1 MEKFFRY
8 LGHKSGPSIRKGK
21 WIYNSFFADKAK
33 ALESEYIVGRE
44 LSYHINRELQKIDN
58 VEKCSLLVEIG
69 NLLCT
74 RVVNKE
80 RKFKFSIVASKEVN
94 AFALP
99 GGFIYI
105 TNALMEKIQFNRDEL
120 AFVLAHE
127 MVHVVLKHPVKRI
140 LSNFSL
146 KIVENIVRT
155 RGAAGQ
161 IAKRA
166 ISSFLRNGYS
176 RENELDADRYGVKLI
191 ASAGFDT
198 RGAIGLLNHL
208 NQNSSDNP
216 DIFNYFSSHPPID
229 ERLKQIHSIITK

>member
-1 MEKFFRY
+1 MDKFFRY

-21 WIYNSFFADKAK
+21 WIYHSFFADKAK
-33 ALESEYIVGRE
+33 ALESEFIVGRE
-44 LSYHINRELQKIDN
+44 LSYHINRELQIIDD
-58 VEKCSLLVEIG
+58 VEKGSLVLEIG

-74 RVVNKE
+74 RVVNKD
-80 RKFKFSIVASKEVN
+80 RKFNFRIVASKEVN

-105 TNALMEKIQFNRDEL
+105 TKALMEKIQFNRDEL

-176 RENELDADRYGVKLI
+176 RENELDADRYGTKLI
-191 ASAGFDT
+191 VSAGFDM

-208 NQNSSDNP
+208 NQNRSDNP

-229 ERLKQIHSIITK
+229 ERIKQIHSMINK

>member
-21 WIYNSFFADKAK
+21 WIYHSFFADKAK

-44 LSYHINRELQKIDN
+44 LSYHIGRELQIIDD
-58 VEKCSLLVEIG
+58 VEKCSLVVEIG

-80 RKFKFSIVASKEVN
+80 RKFNFRIVASKEVN

-176 RENELDADRYGVKLI
+176 RENEFDADRYGVKLI
-191 ASAGFDT
+191 ESAGFD
-198 RGAIGLLNHL
+198 RQGAIGLLNHL
-208 NQNSSDNP
+208 KQNRSDNP

-229 ERLKQIHSIITK
+229 ERINQIHSIINR